1 MILFIA
7 GTQTRTMAEGEDGEK
22 IRARLM
28 SWRTL
33 PFISFPSTHRTEMR
47 IFSFVVFVL
56 FLGNTKRKGKKHM
69 PPPPHNH
76 HDHQLGGVC
85 VCGGVCGGG
94 NGGGGGGVFFCRIN
108 MGERRR
114 RRVAS
119 FLIFALSFFLP
130 VSTFFVPLPFQFHL
144 CWKGKE
150 RAVGAAKQAVGG
162 KQTNISYSPIS
173 RARAKNTFHLLLLHL
188 IPVLTSVCFE
198 HDNAWK
204 KHMNVRL

>member
-33 PFISFPSTHRTEMR
+33 PFISFPHTHRTEMR

-56 FLGNTKRKGKKHM
+56 FLGNTKRKGEKHM

-76 HDHQLGGVC
+76 HDHQLGGV
-85 VCGGVCGGG
+85 GGGGGG
-94 NGGGGGGVFFCRIN
+94 NGGGGGRAFFCRIN

-119 FLIFALSFFLP
+119 FLIFALSLFLP
-130 VSTFFVPLPFQFHL
+130 LSTFFCPSPLPFPPL
-144 CWKGKE
+144 LEGERKGGRSCETSSRRQTNKHQLQSHFE
-150 RAVGAAKQAVGG
+150 RSKKKKAVG
-162 KQTNISYSPIS
+162 
-173 RARAKNTFHLLLLHL
+173 
-188 IPVLTSVCFE
+188 
-198 HDNAWK
+198 K
-204 KHMNVRL
+204 KHLPPPPPPSHSCPHVRMFQT